1 MSFKVLKLRKLR
13 IVLPSKRNPK
23 LVLDKNLVSKNSS
36 AIRSKVTLKMNAR
49 AKKESLV
56 VAKDQMNIDDAPR
69 NHVKL
74 AAITKTLLVQTKVKS
89 TEKEGK
95 SGKKSK
101 PEAKKDVVIIEES
114 KLLKLVGKASNSIA
128 SQIRNLGEF
137 LAIIKDVEVTETGDS
152 GDLMFQF
159 PCKKKVDAVLEKLFQ
174 KNTKS
179 LDKLKHAPSKVI
191 MEGSKLFFKNK
202 YGLVFYGKRSSSTE
216 KLKND
221 LGMYGPVEIE
231 VRSRVSVVW
240 FDTKFSLFK
249 ALTDPRIQKHK
260 FVPSV
265 HNFKIFVPIA
275 EVKEDDSE
283 VKENDVKVDNG
294 IEGNE
299 QVEVNTESEGI
310 CRLTEREIFGFLWE
324 KQKGSTRIRDDQV
337 ISRLLTNFVK
347 KVSCDDLTIEE
358 DGLTVIFSTAAQYR
372 AALEQFCPSEAPS
385 QEQLAQL
392 ARKFTLLPASRKFG
406 LFSRKQIKPKH
417 FDRFPGCTVRNCG
430 IWFTDKLVMFK
441 VLRDPMISK
450 IYPALFIDCRNI
462 FILSSRNM
470 LASGK
475 ASSNETTAT
484 KPAAT
489 ATNTASSKSRKTPV
503 TLASPVKPIT
513 SSVKTNKQVMML
525 PSTQV
530 QGESSTLA
538 QGVMTRAAAAKLP
551 VAHSESFQSSASDD
565 PKKINA
571 KGAVSKVSPA
581 ESIFEPEEN
590 MDTAIVS
597 SASLS
602 AKKNVNSHP
611 VECPLLT
618 DLLEPGKAGLGGGK
632 FGHIPSARMVRTG
645 YKQCRIPVMTRSKV
659 IEGWSRGWKV
669 WSHS

>member
-23 LVLDKNLVSKNSS
+23 LVLDKNLISKNSS

-101 PEAKKDVVIIEES
+101 PEAKKDVVIIEETN
-114 KLLKLVGKASNSIA
+114 LLKLVGKASCSIA
-128 SQIRNLGEF
+128 SQIRNLREF
-137 LAIIKDVEVTETGDS
+137 LAMIKDVEVTETGDY
-152 GDLMFQF
+152 GDLVFKF

-174 KNTKS
+174 ENTKS
-179 LDKLKHAPSKVI
+179 LDKLKHSPSKVI

-221 LGMYGPVEIE
+221 LGMYGPLEIE

-249 ALTDPRIQKHK
+249 ALTDPRIQKLK

-265 HNFKIFVPIA
+265 HNFKIFVPVA

-283 VKENDVKVDNG
+283 VKENNVKVDNDIKG
-294 IEGNE
+294 TDEME
-299 QVEVNTESEGI
+299 ADTESDKI
-310 CRLTEREIFGFLWE
+310 CKLTEREIFGFLWE
-324 KQKGSTRIRDDQV
+324 KQKGNTRIRDDQV

-347 KVSCDDLTIEE
+347 KVSCDELTVEE
-358 DGLTVIFSTAAQYR
+358 DGLSVIFSTTDQYR
-372 AALEQFCPSEAPS
+372 AALEQFCPSEVPS

-417 FDRFPGCTVRNCG
+417 FDRFTGCIVRNCG
-430 IWFTDKLVMFK
+430 IWFTDKLNMFM

-470 LASGK
+470 LVSGK

-484 KPAAT
+484 KPATT
-489 ATNTASSKSRKTPV
+489 ATNTAPSKSGKNKAISV
-503 TLASPVKPIT
+503 GLIEPIT
-513 SSVKTNKQVMML
+513 NSVKTNKQDMML
-525 PSTQV
+525 SSSQV
-530 QGESSTLA
+530 QGKPITI
-538 QGVMTRAAAAKLP
+538 G
-551 VAHSESFQSSASDD
+551 
-565 PKKINA
+565 
-571 KGAVSKVSPA
+571 
-581 ESIFEPEEN
+581 
-590 MDTAIVS
+590 
-597 SASLS
+597 
-602 AKKNVNSHP
+602 
-611 VECPLLT
+611 
-618 DLLEPGKAGLGGGK
+618 
-632 FGHIPSARMVRTG
+632 
-645 YKQCRIPVMTRSKV
+645 
-659 IEGWSRGWKV
+659 
-669 WSHS
+669 